1 MSAVIVG
8 VGSVAPAGIEVPQFG
23 TCVRWIRAARLH
35 GFRVESIATRSRRL
49 AAIAAVIAV
58 AIGVSPRVL
67 IAQADDQS
75 VALVVQ
81 AGRPL
86 RVALD
91 ERIRLKRVGQPI
103 TGTLVEPVY
112 AYDRIVIPVG
122 TRVLGHV
129 DKLENASKGTRVR
142 AILGGDFSPLR
153 RAVLQFDTIVSSDG
167 TRTPIRVVVKSGA
180 ANMKRQVAG
189 GPGGDDKGAAK
200 RGVVGRAERE
210 AKQKVA
216 DAVTEAKQQAHDA
229 LSAIRQPGRMERLEE
244 KMMDRLPY
252 HPQFLRKGT
261 VFSAELSEPLDFGT
275 VNPTA
280 RALAGALPA
289 PDSILTARLV
299 NAIDSLKTTR
309 GTPIEAVIT
318 EPVFSSDH
326 QLIVPEG
333 ARLRG
338 EVTFAQPARRLHR
351 NGQLRFLF
359 ESVQLPDENPAKL
372 LASLHSVD
380 VSGDDRVAVDK
391 EGGTR
396 VTNSNARFVAPV
408 LAVLALR
415 ASVDQHTEVDDDDF
429 DSATGTAL
437 SPVTSV
443 ESGSLGVGGK
453 GIGSFIGFGMIGLG
467 LARFS
472 HPVGVA
478 LAAVGVARTVYGAV
492 FTKGHDVSFPADTAI
507 QVQIAPGPLPDRQ

>member
-1 MSAVIVG
+1 
-8 VGSVAPAGIEVPQFG
+8 VANGG
-23 TCVRWIRAARLH
+23 
-35 GFRVESIATRSRRL
+35 
-49 AAIAAVIAV
+49 
-58 AIGVSPRVL
+58 SPRVL
-67 IAQADDQS
+67 AQAAGEQS

-91 ERIRLKRVGQPI
+91 ERIRLRRAGQPI

-112 AYDRIVIPVG
+112 AYDRIVIPAG
-122 TRVLGHV
+122 TRVLGHM
-129 DKLENASKGTRVR
+129 DKLEGASKGTRVR
-142 AILGGDFSPLR
+142 AILSGNFSPLR
-153 RAVLQFDTIVSSDG
+153 RAILQFDTIVASDG
-167 TRTPIRVVVKSGA
+167 TQTPIRVVVKSGA

-189 GPGGDDKGAAK
+189 GDDKRDGK
-200 RGVVGRAERE
+200 HGVAGRAEHE
-210 AKQKVA
+210 VKQKAADTVA
-216 DAVTEAKQQAHDA
+216 EAKQQARDV
-229 LSAIRQPGRMERLEE
+229 LSAIRPPGRMERLEE

-275 VNPTA
+275 ANPTA
-280 RALAGALPA
+280 RAVAGALPA
-289 PDSILTARLV
+289 PDSILTARLA
-299 NAIDSLKTTR
+299 NALDSAKTSR

-318 EPVFSSDH
+318 QPVFSSDH

-429 DSATGTAL
+429 DRATGAAL
-437 SPVTSV
+437 PPVTRV

-453 GIGSFIGFGMIGLG
+453 GIGSFLGFGMIGVG
-467 LARFS
+467 FARFS

-492 FTKGHDVSFPADTAI
+492 FAKGHDVSFPADTAI
-507 QVQIAPGPLPDRQ
+507 QVQIAPGPARP

>member
-1 MSAVIVG
+1 MT
-8 VGSVAPAGIEVPQFG
+8 VARRHRFG
-23 TCVRWIRAARLH
+23 
-35 GFRVESIATRSRRL
+35 VESIRLPRL
-49 AAIAAVIAV
+49 AAFAAVTAA
-58 AIGVSPRVL
+58 AIGGSPRVL
-67 IAQADDQS
+67 IAQAGDQS

-91 ERIRLKRVGQPI
+91 ERIRLTRIGQPI
-103 TGTLVEPVY
+103 AGTLVEPVY
-112 AYDRIVIPVG
+112 AYDRIVIPAG
-122 TRVLGHV
+122 TRVVGHV

-153 RAVLQFDTIVSSDG
+153 RAALQFDAIVSSDG

-216 DAVTEAKQQAHDA
+216 DAVTEAKQQARDA
-229 LSAIRQPGRMERLEE
+229 LAAIRQPGRMERLEE

-275 VNPTA
+275 ANPTA
-280 RALAGALPA
+280 RAVAGALPA

-299 NAIDSLKTTR
+299 NALDSAKTSR

-429 DSATGTAL
+429 DPATGTAL
-437 SPVTSV
+437 PPVTSV

-453 GIGSFIGFGMIGLG
+453 GIGSFLGFGMIGVG

-478 LAAVGVARTVYGAV
+478 LAAVGVARTVYGTV
-492 FTKGHDVSFPADTAI
+492 FAKGHDVLFPADTAI
-507 QVQIAPGPLPDRQ
+507 QVQIAPGPPRDRQ